1 MKNPFKYL
9 IPAYYNALN
18 GQVVVNGTTLP
29 VYDGIVPPNG
39 SASYILI
46 GERTTSQQQ
55 AKCGFLTECFVLID
69 IVLKGSNYGFK
80 AVEDA
85 ADQVLAIIN
94 SDDNPMPVSGIQ
106 VVTTSVQS
114 INNLSGL
121 NATDQVFRTLIRFR
135 NVVSQI

>member
-9 IPAYYNALN
+9 IPAYYSALS
-18 GQVVVNGTTLP
+18 GQIIVNGNILP
-29 VYDGIVPPNG
+29 VYDGMVAPNG
-39 SASYILI
+39 ASSYILI

-121 NATDQVFRTLIRFR
+121 NATDQVFRTVIRFR

>member
-18 GQVVVNGTTLP
+18 GQIVVNGTTLP
-29 VYDGIVPPNG
+29 VYDGMVAPNG
-39 SASYILI
+39 SSSYILI
-46 GERTTSQQQ
+46 GERTLSQLQD
-55 AKCGFLTECFVLID
+55 KSGFLTECFVLID

-94 SDDNPMPVSGIQ
+94 SDENPMPVSGIQ

-114 INNLSGL
+114 INNLSSL
-121 NATDQVFRTLIRFR
+121 NATEQVFRQLIRFR
-135 NVVSQI
+135 NVVNQI

>member
-9 IPAYYNALN
+9 IPAYYAALN
-18 GQVVVNGTTLP
+18 GQIVVSGTTLP
-29 VYDGIVPPNG
+29 VYDGMVPPNAG
-39 SASYILI
+39 LSYILI
-46 GERTTSQQQ
+46 GERTSSQVQ
-55 AKCGFLTECFVLID
+55 AKGTFLTECFVLID

-94 SDDNPMPVSGIQ
+94 SDDNPMPVSGIE